1 MSNRDIS
8 RRSFLQGGLVAGVS
22 VTLTPLSSQ
31 ALAALMENSVT
42 VPSEQWLGNNG
53 KARARNDALSK
64 VCGSKVFAR
73 DIRAKD
79 MPGWPQQQGH
89 AMLLKTIK
97 ADHIFAGID
106 LSWLGAELQPDRIVT
121 AEDLVKDGI
130 VFPEEHAPD
139 PLLPAGKVP
148 MFIGHPVAIL
158 IWNDFERFRQA
169 KNQLKFNDK
178 AIRYG
183 AQVPFYEGD
192 PYGSFRY
199 VRVGGATS
207 ADEDEFASLKDSIL
221 FPMLKN
227 RRPVWNSQPNLHG
240 NLTERGLFYAERM
253 KQQIDTPP
261 DNWLVFD
268 ERYKTCLLYTSPSP
282 RDRQKSRM
290 PSSA

>member
-1 MSNRDIS
+1 MYKR
-8 RRSFLQGGLVAGVS
+8 Q
-22 VTLTPLSSQ
+22 
-31 ALAALMENSVT
+31 
-42 VPSEQWLGNNG
+42 
-53 KARARNDALSK
+53 
-64 VCGSKVFAR
+64 
-73 DIRAKD
+73 
-79 MPGWPQQQGH
+79 
-89 AMLLKTIK
+89 
-97 ADHIFAGID
+97 
-106 LSWLGAELQPDRIVT
+106 DRIVT
-121 AEDLVKDGI
+121 AADLDKDGI

-139 PLLPAGKVP
+139 PLLPEGKVP

-169 KNQLKFNDK
+169 KNKLKFNDK

-183 AQVPFYEGD
+183 AKVPYYEGD

-199 VRVGGATS
+199 VRVGGPTS

-253 KQQIDTPP
+253 KSQINTPP

-268 ERYKTCLLYTSPSP
+268 ERYQTPSIEPAAMEPDNGNGWYDPATKTLHFVVATQCPLEVATETAKMISPSRFGLAHLNMHPGYTVGYGSKDHNIFVYYAALAALYGAGVPCLLYTSPSP
-282 RDRQKSRM
+282 RD
-290 PSSA
+290 